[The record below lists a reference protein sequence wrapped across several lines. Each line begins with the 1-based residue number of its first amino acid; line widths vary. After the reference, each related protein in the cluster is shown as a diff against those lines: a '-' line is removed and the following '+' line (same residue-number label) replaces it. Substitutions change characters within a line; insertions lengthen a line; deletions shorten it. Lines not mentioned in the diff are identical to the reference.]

1 MASPLSAAGAVLAKG
16 AFDRVRKLTDYEE
29 YGGAPILGVNGVSI
43 VAHGRSRA
51 KAIKNA
57 IRVARQAADARLPE
71 TIAHGM
77 RRLQASGA
85 PTAPAPTT
93 SSAESGGP

>member
-1 MASPLSAAGAVLAKG
+1 MANPLSAAGALLAKG

-29 YGGAPILGVNGVSI
+29 YGGAPVLGVNGVSI

-57 IRVARQAADARLPE
+57 VRVAHQAAGARLPE
-71 TIAHGM
+71 TIAQGM
-77 RRLQASGA
+77 QRLQSSGA
-85 PTAPAPTT
+85 PATP
-93 SSAESGGP
+93 SAESGAL